1 MNVSASKNL
10 QHFVHRTVKHPT
22 GRFSVMYRRLE
33 MPLMSGRMTPF
44 IVQQDRQRSLAKHKT
59 WLYG

>member
-1 MNVSASKNL
+1 MNVSALKNL
-10 QHFVHRTVKHPT
+10 QSFVHRTVKQPT

-33 MPLMSGRMTPF
+33 MPLMSGRMAR
-44 IVQQDRQRSLAKHKT
+44 IHISQDRQWSLAKHKI

>member
-33 MPLMSGRMTPF
+33 MPLMSGGMTR
-44 IVQQDRQRSLAKHKT
+44 IHISQDRQRSLAKRQI